1 MQKLPWGTP
10 HPGHLVYLIDLSGSM
25 EEHNKVQDVMSVVF
39 ECLDNLVA
47 RCTVMA
53 SIKERF
59 SLTVIGYNSDVIPL
73 FKGSVEQIDELLSE
87 RYGQPLFDIDGV
99 AKPQWQTYMAD
110 AYDAAREDVEQWI
123 SEQRAKGVSV
133 PVPIVINITDGH
145 PEEHLRTEAQATE
158 RALEAA
164 KRLMQVRAD
173 DSNALLFNI
182 HYEPASGTAELIL
195 PKNEPA
201 DTRRR
206 FLYNASSVLNEDDV
220 NVARAKGLEQAVP
233 GCHGMVSN
241 AKDKKLLLNFVEMAS
256 SLGTSEKPK
265 TE

>member
-1 MQKLPWGTP
+1 MSKLAWGTP

-25 EEHNKVQDVMSVVF
+25 EERNKVQDVMSVVF

-59 SLTVIGYNSDVIPL
+59 SLTVLGYNSDVFTL
-73 FKGSVEQIDELLSE
+73 FKGGVAEIDELLSE
-87 RYGQPLFDIDGV
+87 RYGQPLFDINGV

-110 AYDAAREDVEQWI
+110 AYDAAREDIEQWKT
-123 SEQRAKGVSV
+123 QQKAKNLPI

-145 PEEHLRTEAQATE
+145 PEEYQKTEAQATE

-164 KRLMQVRAD
+164 RRLMQVRGD
-173 DSNALLFNI
+173 DSNTLLFNI
-182 HYEPASGTAELIL
+182 HYEPASGTAEMIL

-206 FLYNASSVLNEDDV
+206 FLFNASSVLDDDDV

-241 AKDKKLLLNFVEMAS
+241 AQDKKLLLNFVEMAS
-256 SLGTSEKPK
+256 SLGTGEKPK
-265 TE
+265 T

>member
-1 MQKLPWGTP
+1 MQKLAWGTP

-39 ECLDNLVA
+39 ERLENLGA

-59 SLTVIGYNSDVIPL
+59 SLTVIGYNSEVIPL
-73 FKGSVEQIDELLSE
+73 FKGGVEQVDELLSM
-87 RYGQPLFDIDGV
+87 RYGQPLFDINGV

-110 AYDAAREDVEQWI
+110 AFDAAREDVEQWI
-123 SEQRAKGVSV
+123 KDQRAKGMPV

-145 PEEHLRTEAQATE
+145 PEEYQRTEAQSTE

-164 KRLMQVRAD
+164 QRLMQVRAD
-173 DSNALLFNI
+173 DSNTLLFNI

-195 PKNEPA
+195 PKTEPA

-206 FLYNASSVLNEDDV
+206 FLYNASSVLNADDV

-241 AKDKKLLLNFVEMAS
+241 AQDKKLLLNFVEMAS
-256 SLGTSEKPK
+256 SLGTGEKPK

>member
-1 MQKLPWGTP
+1 MSKLAWGTP

-59 SLTVIGYNSDVIPL
+59 SLTVLGYNSDVFTL
-73 FKGSVEQIDELLSE
+73 FKGGVAEIDELLSE
-87 RYGQPLFDIDGV
+87 RYGQPLFDINGV

-110 AYDAAREDVEQWI
+110 AYDAAREDIEQWKT
-123 SEQRAKGVSV
+123 QQKAKNLPI

-145 PEEHLRTEAQATE
+145 PEEYQKTEAQATE

-164 KRLMQVRAD
+164 RRLMQVRGD
-173 DSNALLFNI
+173 DSNTLLFNI
-182 HYEPASGTAELIL
+182 HYEPASGTAEMIL

-206 FLYNASSVLNEDDV
+206 FLFNASSVLDDDDV

-241 AKDKKLLLNFVEMAS
+241 AQDKMLLLNCVEMAS
-256 SLGTSEKPK
+256 SLGTGEKPK
-265 TE
+265 T